1 MQAVRT
7 PAIRALTA
15 ALACALTLAACGGSD
30 DKKGKSGTDPDAA
43 IPSQPVLQ
51 SLTCTDWQ
59 RYDAVT
65 RANVIAGLRGFFG
78 SDVTGKDA
86 NGRGSV
92 LTDDQARRLLNGHC
106 SQRYARGF
114 SLYKLYGQAAGFAGR
129 AP

>member
-15 ALACALTLAACGGSD
+15 ALACALALGACGGSEG
-30 DKKGKSGTDPDAA
+30 KKSNTTPAPDAA

-51 SLTCTDWQ
+51 SLTCSDWE

-65 RANVIAGLRGFFG
+65 RANVVTGLRGFFG
-78 SDVTGKDA
+78 GPVTGKDA
-86 NGRGSV
+86 NGPGSV